1 MDFALFNLVLF
12 TDPKQC
18 SRSSFIR
25 EWKSS
30 KISDKATQLIENQ
43 IWIGFDV
50 LLELFLLSL
59 DYAFENLGTPFKDVM
74 VILWVESFLEKVWCV
89 IFLINLLFSFLS
101 SQCILYF
108 ELQDVVDAF
117 FPIIHVRPDSVII
130 QELAQVNLTLFLTA
144 IVNILTRLEDHV
156 EQFVFL

>member
-25 EWKSS
+25 EWQSS
-30 KISDKATQLIENQ
+30 KICNKATQLIENQ

-50 LLELFLLSL
+50 LLELFLLRL

-74 VILWVESFLEKVWCV
+74 VILWVKPFLEKVWCV
-89 IFLINLLFSFLS
+89 VLFINLLFSFLS
-101 SQCILYF
+101 SQGILYF

-117 FPIIHVRPDSVII
+117 FPIIHIRPNAVII
-130 QELAQVNLTLFLTA
+130 QELAQVNFTLFLTA
-144 IVNILTRLEDHV
+144 IVNILTRLKDHI